1 MAQVTVSVTLA
12 ASAERVWDFIGGFQS
27 LAEWSSS
34 IKTSLPEQGG
44 RVRRLKTT
52 DGAIIAERLQSFS
65 EADKSYS
72 YTIVSGPI
80 PVKNYRST
88 LRVTGEPG
96 ASSCVAEWSSEFDAA
111 EGVEE
116 VMVGA
121 FQHLYETAFVDL
133 KRIMAI

>member
-1 MAQVTVSVTLA
+1 MAQVTVSVTLS

-96 ASSCVAEWSSEFDAA
+96 ASSCVAEWSSQFDAA
-111 EGVEE
+111 EGVED